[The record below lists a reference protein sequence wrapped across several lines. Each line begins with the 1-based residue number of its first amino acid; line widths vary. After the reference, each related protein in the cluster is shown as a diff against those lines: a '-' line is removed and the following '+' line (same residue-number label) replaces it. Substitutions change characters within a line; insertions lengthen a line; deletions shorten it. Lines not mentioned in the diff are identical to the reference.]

1 MGNTMRNLV
10 WAKTAFLMLF
20 AVLVAA
26 PASAQTTPQR
36 IRGNIVSFIGD
47 TLTIATREGPQV
59 SLTLPAGFAPTAL
72 KRLALSDIK
81 PNDFIATV
89 AAPDKDGVLQA
100 VYVAIFPEAQRGT
113 GEGHYDWDLAPGT
126 SMTNAT
132 VQSALTSRN
141 GRVLS
146 LVYKG
151 TPIEITV
158 PETVPVIQNTPAS
171 RDDLKPGAKVFA
183 VADKAADGSLTL
195 RRVTVGK
202 DGVNPPQ

>member
-1 MGNTMRNLV
+1 
-10 WAKTAFLMLF
+10 
-20 AVLVAA
+20 
-26 PASAQTTPQR
+26 
-36 IRGNIVSFIGD
+36 
-47 TLTIATREGPQV
+47 
-59 SLTLPAGFAPTAL
+59 
-72 KRLALSDIK
+72 
-81 PNDFIATV
+81 
-89 AAPDKDGVLQA
+89 
-100 VYVAIFPEAQRGT
+100 
-113 GEGHYDWDLAPGT
+113 
-126 SMTNAT
+126 MTNAT